1 MTRGLVLGGGGPV
14 GIGWESG
21 LAVGL
26 AGGGVDIAEADA
38 IYGTSAGSF
47 VGAQLALGFD
57 IAETAALLLE
67 TNAAAAAASTGP
79 SITAGLQALTDVI
92 TAAVNA
98 GTPAEEVRRTLGR
111 LALEAPVVGEDDFLE
126 LFGVFIGWPWPDRFS
141 CTALDTETAQFV
153 VWQAGSDVE
162 LRRAVA
168 SSCAVPLV
176 CPPITIGGRRYMDGG
191 VRSPLN
197 ADLARGHDRVLVVS
211 VTVLPGAPEL
221 TSPNG
226 SGPNGSDPDGSG
238 PDGSGPDG
246 SDLRGS
252 GPDGDELTAGI
263 VDEISILRSSGAVV
277 EVIEPNAEFL
287 EVSGWGKS
295 LMDLGK
301 AGQAFTAGVR
311 QGLEESSRVAR
322 LWGASATPDGSDG
335 RGGDGRGGDEQ

>member
-26 AGGGVDIAEADA
+26 ARGGVDLATADA

-57 IAETAALLLE
+57 VAETAALLLE
-67 TNAAAAAASTGP
+67 NSAALAAASTAP

-98 GTPAEEVRRTLGR
+98 GTPAEEVRRSLGR
-111 LALEAPVVGEDDFLE
+111 LALEAQVVSEDDFLD
-126 LFGVFIGWPWPDRFS
+126 LFGVFTGHPWPDRFA
-141 CTALDTETAQFV
+141 CTALDTETAEFV
-153 VWQAGSDVE
+153 VWRAGADVE
-162 LRRAVA
+162 LQRAVA

-176 CPPITIGGRRYMDGG
+176 CPPITIDGRRYMDGG

-211 VTVLPGAPEL
+211 VTVLPGPPGPMAP
-221 TSPNG
+221 
-226 SGPNGSDPDGSG
+226 DDCG
-238 PDGSGPDG
+238 PDGSRPAV
-246 SDLRGS
+246 S
-252 GPDGDELTAGI
+252 GPDGDALTTGI
-263 VDEISILRSSGAVV
+263 VDEISMLKSWGSVV
-277 EVIEPNAEFL
+277 EVIEPNTEFL

-301 AGQAFTAGVR
+301 AGQAYTAGVR
-311 QGLEESSRVAR
+311 QGLEESSRIAG
-322 LWGASATPDGSDG
+322 LWGLGATPNSERRSRESRGREGRGSD
-335 RGGDGRGGDEQ
+335 EY